1 MWSNYGTA
9 VAVWRPAPH
18 IRMTHHTLPPRR
30 ELALLLTIAGI
41 QFTHILDFMIMM
53 PLGPQF
59 TRLFGI
65 NDAQFGFL
73 VSAYT
78 LSAGV
83 SGLAA
88 ATYVDR
94 FDRKRLLLVLYTL
107 FALAT
112 LACGL
117 APGYGFLVAAR
128 IAAGL
133 FGGVLSALSQT
144 IVADVVPFERRG
156 RAMGI
161 VMSSFSFSTVAGVPI
176 GLFLAAHLSWQAPF
190 IGIALLSGVL
200 ALAAALTLPTLS
212 HHLSAGHRPSV
223 WRGIGRVLAQRNHQ
237 RAFAFSATLMFAGFM
252 VIPFITIYM
261 QANVGL
267 STEQI
272 PYLYLCGGCATLL
285 TARLFG
291 RLTDRLGKVRVF
303 SWMAAAVVVPLLATT
318 LLPASP
324 LWVALLVSTL
334 LFVCMSG
341 RMIPGMAILTSAAD
355 PAQRGTFMALNAAVQ
370 SAGMGL
376 ASLLAG
382 WLIGRNALGQVTH
395 YWVAGLIGAVASL
408 LTIALARRL
417 VMHGATQAPRAHP

>member
-1 MWSNYGTA
+1 
-9 VAVWRPAPH
+9 
-18 IRMTHHTLPPRR
+18 MTHPHLTPRR
-30 ELALLLTIAGI
+30 ELWLLLTIAGI

-65 NDAQFGFL
+65 SDAQFGLL

-94 FDRKRLLLVLYTL
+94 FDRKRLLLTLYAL

-117 APGYGFLVAAR
+117 ALGYGFLMLARVAA
-128 IAAGL
+128 GM

-161 VMSSFSFSTVAGVPI
+161 VMSSFSVSTVAGVPL
-176 GLFLAAHLSWQAPF
+176 GLFLASHLGWQAPF
-190 IGIALLSGVL
+190 IGIAGLSAVL
-200 ALAAALTLPTLS
+200 AAGAAWTMPALS
-212 HHLSAGHRPSV
+212 HHLSVKDRPPI
-223 WRGIGRVLAQRNHQ
+223 WRGIGMVLAEPNHQ
-237 RAFAFSATLMFAGFM
+237 RAFVFSALLMFTGFT
-252 VIPFITIYM
+252 VLPYITIYM

-267 STEQI
+267 LQTQI
-272 PYLYLCGGCATLL
+272 PYLYLCGGLATLF

-291 RLTDRLGKVRVF
+291 RLADRLGKVRMFTVL
-303 SWMAAAVVVPLLATT
+303 ALAVIVPMLATT
-318 LLPASP
+318 LMTPWP
-324 LWVALLVSTL
+324 LWAVLVVSTG
-334 LFVCMSG
+334 LFIFMSG
-341 RMIPGMAILTSAAD
+341 RMIPGMALVTGAAN
-355 PAQRGTFMALNAAVQ
+355 PALRGTFMALNASVQ
-370 SAGMGL
+370 SAAMGL
-376 ASLLAG
+376 ASFVG
-382 WLIGRNALGQVTH
+382 GLIISRDADGLVQH
-395 YWVAGLIGAVASL
+395 YWVSGLLGAGASL
-408 LTIALARRL
+408 AAIWMARR
-417 VMHGATQAPRAHP
+417 VRVHGSVAAHQPAA

>member
-1 MWSNYGTA
+1 LPDHRSGCVYIDGL
-9 VAVWRPAPH
+9 PK
-18 IRMTHHTLPPRR
+18 IMTHPLLSPRR
-30 ELALLLTIAGI
+30 ELWLLLTIAGI

-65 NDAQFGFL
+65 SDAQFGLL

-94 FDRKRLLLVLYTL
+94 FDRKRLLLTLYGL

-117 APGYGFLVAAR
+117 APDYAFLMGAR
-128 IAAGL
+128 IAAGM

-176 GLFLAAHLSWQAPF
+176 GLFLASHLSWQAPF

-200 ALAAALTLPTLS
+200 AVGAGLTLPRLD
-212 HHLSAGHRPSV
+212 HHLQQSDRPSI
-223 WRGIGRVLAQRNHQ
+223 WRGIGMVLADRNHL
-237 RAFAFSATLMFAGFM
+237 RAFGFTALLMLTGFTI
-252 VIPFITIYM
+252 IPFVTIYM

-267 STEQI
+267 VDAQI
-272 PYLYLCGGCATLL
+272 PYLYLCGGLATLVS
-285 TARLFG
+285 ARLFG
-291 RLTDRLGKVRVF
+291 RMSDRYGKVRTF
-303 SWMAAAVVVPLLATT
+303 SWLAVAVMLPIMATT
-318 LLPASP
+318 LAPRMP
-324 LWVALLVSTL
+324 LWIVLIVATC
-334 LFVCMSG
+334 LFVFLSG
-341 RMIPGMAILTSAAD
+341 RMIPGMA
-355 PAQRGTFMALNAAVQ
+355 R
-370 SAGMGL
+370 
-376 ASLLAG
+376 
-382 WLIGRNALGQVTH
+382 
-395 YWVAGLIGAVASL
+395 
-408 LTIALARRL
+408 
-417 VMHGATQAPRAHP
+417 